1 MLTRNHLHY
10 QHPKPAII
18 NREGIITYLFI
29 LKIAK
34 RAILKKKNKHATVQ
48 TEVAIHM
55 TSLLGHSRQMSQHR
69 DSDFYI

>member
-34 RAILKKKNKHATVQ
+34 RAILKKKKQ
-48 TEVAIHM
+48 TRHCPN
-55 TSLLGHSRQMSQHR
+55 
-69 DSDFYI
+69 